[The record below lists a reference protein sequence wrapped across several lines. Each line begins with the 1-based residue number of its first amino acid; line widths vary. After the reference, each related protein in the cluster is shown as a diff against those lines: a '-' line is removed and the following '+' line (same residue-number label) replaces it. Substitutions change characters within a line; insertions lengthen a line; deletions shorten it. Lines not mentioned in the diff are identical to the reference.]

1 VSNLKVGMFV
11 SGLDRDW
18 LETPFLM
25 QGFFIHS
32 PEDINKV
39 AEYCR
44 HVYVLGTGKLDFA
57 GEVDFESGIL
67 IGRKPEKYPLQSSV
81 QKEHKQAKV
90 TQKKVRKYIRGF
102 LKSTRF
108 GETVDTDA
116 AKGLVSESVESVL
129 RHPDAMSFLTKLR
142 GQDEYTVEHCINVC
156 MLAIVFGRRLG
167 LRKNQLINLGLCG
180 LLHDVGKMK
189 VPYEILMKPG
199 RLTQEEYEIMKQ
211 HTELGAA
218 FLKKRKGVF
227 QGVIDV
233 ALSHHE
239 RPDGLGYPNGLAD
252 SELALFTKIISIVD
266 AYDAITGDRVYA
278 TGRPSTEALRILYEQ
293 RGKQFDDKLAL
304 AFIQTVG
311 IYPPGTVVELLN
323 QKVAVVVDA
332 SLGLR
337 HLPRVLVVRD
347 ENKEPCEEYLVDL
360 GESIDNPQ
368 LKPYLIRSSLS
379 DGCYGIKL
387 ASFYERGLFEH
398 EFKSTPPADPS

>member
-1 VSNLKVGMFV
+1 MFV

-32 PEDINKV
+32 KEDINKV

-67 IGRKPEKYPLQSSV
+67 IGRKPENYPIQTTV
-81 QKEHKQAKV
+81 QKEHKKAKV
-90 TQKKVRKYIRGF
+90 TEKKVRSYIRDF
-102 LKSTRF
+102 LKSARF
-108 GETVDTDA
+108 GEAVDTEA
-116 AKGLVSESVESVL
+116 AKDLVAESVNSVI
-129 RHPDAMSFLTKLR
+129 RHPDAMTFLTKLR

-167 LRKNQLINLGLCG
+167 LRRNQLINLGLCG
-180 LLHDVGKMK
+180 LLHDIGKMK

-199 RLTQEEYEIMKQ
+199 RLTQEEYEIMKE
-211 HTELGAA
+211 HTVRGAE
-218 FLKKRKGVF
+218 FLKRRKGVF
-227 QGVIDV
+227 QGIIDV

-239 RPDGLGYPNGLAD
+239 RPDGLGYPNGLGD
-252 SELALFTKIISIVD
+252 SELALYTKIISIVD

-278 TGRPSTEALRILYEQ
+278 KGRPSTEALRILYEQ

-311 IYPPGTVVELLN
+311 IYPPGTVVELVN
-323 QKVAVVVDA
+323 DKVGIVVDA
-332 SLGLR
+332 STGMR

-347 ENKEPCEEYLVDL
+347 EDKNPCGEYMIDL
-360 GESIDNPQ
+360 STSVDNPNV
-368 LKPYLIRSSLS
+368 KPYLIRHPLT
-379 DGCYGIKL
+379 DGCFGIKMIDYY
-387 ASFYERGLFEH
+387 SRGLFEQ
-398 EFKSTPPADPS
+398 EELASPLSDEK